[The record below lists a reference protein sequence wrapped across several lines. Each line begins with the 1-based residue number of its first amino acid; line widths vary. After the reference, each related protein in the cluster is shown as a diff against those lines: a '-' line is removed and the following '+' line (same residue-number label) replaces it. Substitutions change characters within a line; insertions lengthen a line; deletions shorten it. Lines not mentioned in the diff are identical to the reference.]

1 MSDQDARQRFAQAIC
16 LLLLPLIIQDDSNCD
31 RSAGH
36 ADPSFDVALR
46 AMALAW
52 FVGCQRNSES
62 VNVAQEQQQLV
73 LVSVIIFHDRL
84 YRTK

>member
-1 MSDQDARQRFAQAIC
+1 
-16 LLLLPLIIQDDSNCD
+16 
-31 RSAGH
+31 
-36 ADPSFDVALR
+36 
-46 AMALAW
+46 MALAW